1 MSLPGEAP
9 RPGCPHCW
17 PADAEAAWA
26 ARKGLSAGAEL
37 VDESHFGI
45 RLLHCGACAQGFASV
60 FVEDVDWVDGDDSQ
74 FWTVVPLSAA
84 ELEELDRLDE
94 AALRA
99 RLGTLGAGRACLHRD
114 HPKGTTANTDW
125 RHGVTMA

>member
-1 MSLPGEAP
+1 VSPRREEP
-9 RPGCPHCW
+9 RPGCAQCW
-17 PADAEAAWA
+17 PPDAETAWA
-26 ARKGLSAGAEL
+26 ARRELTAGAEL

-45 RLLHCGACAQGFASV
+45 RLLVCGSCAQGFASV

-84 ELEELDRLDE
+84 ELEELGRLDP

-99 RLGTLGAGRACLHRD
+99 RLGAIGAGRPCLHRD
-114 HPKGTTANTDW
+114 HPKGTEPATGW
-125 RHGVTMA
+125 RPGVTMA